1 MVTASQMSQVS
12 TQYPTSNDRRLS
24 SFVLKSCIFATGL
37 AGIVAEYIMSTL
49 ASYLLGNTVLQWTL
63 TVSLMLFA
71 MGIGS
76 RMSQFIKKDLL
87 DAFIII
93 EFTLSLLCAISA
105 TLVYFLASYTHYIGL
120 LIYSIAISIGI
131 LIGLEIPLATRLN
144 NYFEEL
150 RVNIS
155 SVMEKDYYGALL
167 GGLLFAFV
175 ALPYLGLTY
184 TPIILGTINFVVA
197 SILFIRFYGTIHN
210 RLFITAGMII
220 IPIFLILL
228 TIFAKPIVLY
238 GEQYKYKDRIIY
250 QQQTPYQR
258 IVITEWKDNFW
269 LYLNGNEQFSSFDEE
284 RYHEPLVHPAVQLAA
299 TSQNILIL
307 GGGDGLAARE
317 LLKYDQIE
325 KITIVDIDPAVTA
338 LGRENAIFVQLN
350 KGSLLNSRVS
360 ILNQDAYKYLENQR
374 SLFDVIIIDLPDPK
388 SIDLAR
394 LYSLQFYSLIKQH
407 LSTGGTVVTQATSP
421 FFSRKA
427 FLNILKTME
436 ATGMPAIAY
445 HNHIP
450 TLGEWGWV
458 LAMKTDRI
466 NKQDLIERMKA
477 ISLENIETRFLNDA
491 ALQGMLSFGKGMFED
506 YNAIEINDELNL
518 VLFNYYSRGSW
529 DIY

>member
-197 SILFIRFYGTIHN
+197 SIL
-210 RLFITAGMII
+210 
-220 IPIFLILL
+220 
-228 TIFAKPIVLY
+228 
-238 GEQYKYKDRIIY
+238 
-250 QQQTPYQR
+250 
-258 IVITEWKDNFW
+258 
-269 LYLNGNEQFSSFDEE
+269 
-284 RYHEPLVHPAVQLAA
+284 
-299 TSQNILIL
+299 
-307 GGGDGLAARE
+307 
-317 LLKYDQIE
+317 
-325 KITIVDIDPAVTA
+325 
-338 LGRENAIFVQLN
+338 
-350 KGSLLNSRVS
+350 
-360 ILNQDAYKYLENQR
+360 
-374 SLFDVIIIDLPDPK
+374 
-388 SIDLAR
+388 
-394 LYSLQFYSLIKQH
+394 
-407 LSTGGTVVTQATSP
+407 
-421 FFSRKA
+421 
-427 FLNILKTME
+427 
-436 ATGMPAIAY
+436 
-445 HNHIP
+445 
-450 TLGEWGWV
+450 
-458 LAMKTDRI
+458 
-466 NKQDLIERMKA
+466 
-477 ISLENIETRFLNDA
+477 
-491 ALQGMLSFGKGMFED
+491 
-506 YNAIEINDELNL
+506 
-518 VLFNYYSRGSW
+518 
-529 DIY
+529 